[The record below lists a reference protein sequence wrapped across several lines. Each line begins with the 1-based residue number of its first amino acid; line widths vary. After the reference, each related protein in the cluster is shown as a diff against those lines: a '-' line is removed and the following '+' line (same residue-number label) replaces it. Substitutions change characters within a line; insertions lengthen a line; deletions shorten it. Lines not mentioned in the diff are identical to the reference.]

1 MNKYLFRGVRADGEG
16 WVYGYYVILK
26 NHNSIDYIES
36 YQIIL
41 NNGHSYEV
49 IPETVGQ
56 WTGLKDKND
65 VKIFEGDRVKI
76 ENEAESGIIE
86 YSGSSFIISCCHG
99 CYFDWMESEVE
110 VIGNIHGGK
119 FEA

>member
-1 MNKYLFRGVRADGEG
+1 MRYLFRGLKAYGKKG
-16 WVYGYYVILK
+16 MVYGKGIKYGK
-26 NHNSIDYIES
+26 NYSAKEKKQIEQVYIMDDDYWWA
-36 YQIIL
+36 
-41 NNGHSYEV
+41 EV

-65 VKIFEGDRVKI
+65 VNIYEGDRVKI
-76 ENEAESGIIE
+76 ENENESGVIE

-110 VIGNIHGGK
+110 VIGNIHEG
-119 FEA
+119 